1 MKKRIGKIVLISLVS
16 IVLLF
21 LLLPFIAPDADT
33 PQGTKKATPQ
43 IFTSNPLTALV
54 NRIAAV
60 FQGKQKRLERKA
72 ALAQAQANAANAKLN
87 ELYASAKN
95 APTAARYS
103 AAEAQPADAST
114 NPRFDASAPIQD
126 EDGNWVLVRQTAPE
140 GAGRGMHEINS
151 DDDAYERYVRQES
164 AARYT
169 PALGTA
175 YGESEKSSF
184 ARVFAPIK
192 NFFGFGKTAS
202 AQAELGPDALALAQG
217 EGLGSS
223 SGKSASSSTRPS
235 TQLPRITPNGLSART
250 SGGAARGG
258 GEYTG
263 PFTSAAEMF
272 DPMVAIS
279 RAADWSLKNLDDS
292 ATAEERESMQE
303 KLKAF
308 REEKRAEL
316 AAMLDKQML
325 EAAGNAPATDRVPS
339 TIGCQGESNSLYN
352 DSNKVCSI
360 SPSISQDPSAWQ
372 NAEALEKSKQA
383 GRQQMIEKLHLQD
396 LTDKIPEINVLV
408 VLGKTN
414 QLLPPDA
421 QTPDNATTSSDM
433 REAYN
438 AMLEAQGCN
447 KGDCYWIPNRIQQY
461 PNVRQA
467 VTAAGVNAVEDPLDI
482 YQKIAKEALDHFE
495 QKLDNSDES
504 TLRFMELQRNLSEKA
519 PAYIPITRAQLD
531 ELNARNDDKNM
542 LNPQTRNNNVIFY
555 VPDPQN
561 ARDIKDAFQ
570 ENPAFFVWGK
580 DGSAFERGNDL
591 TDEQRGQIVQEDL
604 TERIQQMGAFARSVE
619 QELRQR
625 NIADS
630 ARRAAEKTAG
640 KSTQDLNKALNN
652 INRSAA
658 QKNASKNAPRR
669 TAAKKSTSSVQKPVA
684 SAKKASPSSKKP
696 LPISTK
702 KKTGTR
708 K

>member
-21 LLLPFIAPDADT
+21 LLLPFMAPNAET
-33 PQGTKKATPQ
+33 PQNTKKATPQ

-87 ELYASAKN
+87 EMYASAKN
-95 APTAARYS
+95 APAAARYS
-103 AAEAQPADAST
+103 AAAAQPADASAS
-114 NPRFDASAPIQD
+114 PRFDAAVAAQD

-140 GAGRGMHEINS
+140 GAERGMHEINS
-151 DDDAYERYVRQES
+151 NDDAYERYVRQES

-169 PALGTA
+169 PALGTQS
-175 YGESEKSSF
+175 GEEEKSSF
-184 ARVFAPIK
+184 ARIFAPIK
-192 NFFGFGKTAS
+192 NFFGLGKTS
-202 AQAELGPDALALAQG
+202 APQAELGPNARALTEG
-217 EGLGSS
+217 EGLGPSG
-223 SGKSASSSTRPS
+223 GKSASSSPHNNA
-235 TQLPRITPNGLSART
+235 QLPRLTPNGISAR
-250 SGGAARGG
+250 SGGSAARGG
-258 GEYTG
+258 GDYTG
-263 PFTSAAEMF
+263 PYTSAAEMF
-272 DPMVAIS
+272 NPMVAIS
-279 RAADWSLKNLDDS
+279 RAADWSLKNLDES
-292 ATAEERESMQE
+292 ITAEERESMQE
-303 KLKAF
+303 DLKTF
-308 REEKRAEL
+308 REQKWAEL
-316 AAMLDKQML
+316 AALLDKQVL
-325 EAAGNAPATDRVPS
+325 DAAGNAPATDRLPS
-339 TIGCQGESNSLYN
+339 TIGCQGESRSLYN
-352 DSNKVCSI
+352 DGNKVCAI
-360 SPSISQDPSAWQ
+360 APSISDDPSAWQ

-383 GRQQMIEKLHLQD
+383 GRQQMIERLNLQD

-414 QLLPPDA
+414 QLMPPDA
-421 QTPDNATTSSDM
+421 QGQGDATSSDM
-433 REAYN
+433 RDTYN
-438 AMLEAQGCN
+438 ALLQTQGCD
-447 KGDCYWIPNRIQQY
+447 KGECYWIPNRIQQY

-482 YQKIAKEALDHFE
+482 YQKLAKETLDNFE

-504 TLRFMELQRNLSEKA
+504 ALRLMELQRNLSEKA

-531 ELNARNDDKNM
+531 ELNKRNSDENI

-570 ENPAFFVWGK
+570 QNPAFFVWGK

-591 TDEQRGQIVQEDL
+591 TDEQRGQIVQDDL
-604 TERIQQMGAFARSVE
+604 TERIQQMGAFARGVE

-630 ARRAAEKTAG
+630 ARRTLEKNMG

-652 INRSAA
+652 INKSAA
-658 QKNASKNAPRR
+658 QKSAAHQSGSSAEKANRSASKPA
-669 TAAKKSTSSVQKPVA
+669 QH
-684 SAKKASPSSKKP
+684 SP
-696 LPISTK
+696 K
-702 KKTGTR
+702 KKTGGR